1 MKAPPLFPSFVSR
14 TPFPSTDKVTGG
26 FLWHYGVEF
35 LAGTQLATGET
46 HRGQAAMRGDKT
58 GTKETLTT
66 QWQVI
71 EFRANVLSSEPLW
84 LAHCFFNVLWHFL
97 VFMTVNLPLE
107 SCALLP
113 WCISYLE
120 GKQHLQSQGGICS
133 YRVTAGCA
141 GEVGGPA
148 LTSWHPNKGM
158 LFKSGWWSSMRR

>member
-1 MKAPPLFPSFVSR
+1 M
-14 TPFPSTDKVTGG
+14 
-26 FLWHYGVEF
+26 
-35 LAGTQLATGET
+35 QLATGEM
-46 HRGQAAMRGDKT
+46 HRGQVAMRGDET

-71 EFRANVLSSEPLW
+71 GIWANVLSSEPLW
-84 LAHCFFNVLWHFL
+84 PAHCFFNVLWHFL
-97 VFMTVNLPLE
+97 VFMTVNLPPE

-141 GEVGGPA
+141 GGGGRACFDFLASKQRDALQVGPMNI
-148 LTSWHPNKGM
+148 HEM
-158 LFKSGWWSSMRR
+158 LERSTTRPQVLPWIIRDRMRGDFP